1 MEAMESRPGLP
12 DRGGEAMLALKGRGQ
27 SGGSFQGGDV
37 MQSWI
42 ARSAP
47 RIVPVLLIGCLAWAS
62 AAMAQDK
69 RFAVTVELGDVS
81 LTKMPFVL
89 AAEAGIYEKNGL
101 DVTQFIT
108 PSAAAAVKGSGV
120 SVPPQNIKSGVIG
133 DINIGGGSPT
143 MVRMTSSAIA
153 PQRVI
158 LATTDDVS
166 RFHII
171 TRPDISKPED
181 LKGKRIG
188 YGSLGAL
195 DHYSMMLFA
204 EKMGWDPL
212 RDISVFSSGNGPMPT
227 LKGKVDAFFGTDIA
241 LEESKKLGLKDLL
254 DLYQFRFAMPGSG
267 VNAET
272 GWLAKNREAAA
283 RFIKATVEAIA
294 MLKTDKEAA
303 FAAMTKWYGIT
314 DRAKQEAVLTQ
325 ARDLPSKPYPSVEG
339 LKKMQAV
346 YNWREMTRHKLED
359 FYDASFVAALDKS
372 GYIDGLYK
380 TAAH

>member
-1 MEAMESRPGLP
+1 MRRLAIPLLLLGLAAP
-12 DRGGEAMLALKGRGQ
+12 AAAQPLKIEVG
-27 SGGSFQGGDV
+27 
-37 MQSWI
+37 
-42 ARSAP
+42 
-47 RIVPVLLIGCLAWAS
+47 
-62 AAMAQDK
+62 
-69 RFAVTVELGDVS
+69 LGDVS
-81 LTKMPFVL
+81 LNKLMFVV
-89 AAEAGIYEKNGL
+89 AAEAGIYQKNGL
-101 DVTQFIT
+101 EVAQFIT
-108 PSAAAAVKGSGV
+108 PSAAEVVRRSGV
-120 SVPPQNIKSGVIG
+120 QVPPEFVRNNPG

>member
-1 MEAMESRPGLP
+1 MTLIPITIACGDYDRTRAIKDGRVRVEGCDVTYIPLEPEEVFHRTFKFQEFDVSELSFSSYLRITDAGKSDFVGIPAFVSRIFRHSGIYIRT
-12 DRGGEAMLALKGRGQ
+12 DRG
-27 SGGSFQGGDV
+27 
-37 MQSWI
+37 
-42 ARSAP
+42 
-47 RIVPVLLIGCLAWAS
+47 
-62 AAMAQDK
+62 
-69 RFAVTVELGDVS
+69 
-81 LTKMPFVL
+81 
-89 AAEAGIYEKNGL
+89 
-101 DVTQFIT
+101 IT
-108 PSAAAAVKGSGV
+108 
-120 SVPPQNIKSGVIG
+120 
-133 DINIGGGSPT
+133 
-143 MVRMTSSAIA
+143 
-153 PQRVI
+153 
-158 LATTDDVS
+158 
-166 RFHII
+166 
-171 TRPDISKPED
+171 KPED

-188 YGSLGAL
+188 YGNLGAL

-325 ARDLPSKPYPSVEG
+325 ARDLPSKPYPSLEG

>member
-1 MEAMESRPGLP
+1 MHNRLAKFLLP
-12 DRGGEAMLALKGRGQ
+12 ALLAAG
-27 SGGSFQGGDV
+27 
-37 MQSWI
+37 
-42 ARSAP
+42 P
-47 RIVPVLLIGCLAWAS
+47 LAGP
-62 AAMAQDK
+62 AALAQDK
-69 RFAVTVELGDVS
+69 RLALTVELGDVS

-89 AAEAGIYEKNGL
+89 AAETGIYEKNGL
-101 DVTQFIT
+101 AVTQFIT
-108 PSAAAAVKGSGV
+108 PSAAAAVRGSGV
-120 SVPPQNIKSGVIG
+120 NVPAQNIKSGVVG

-143 MVRMTSSAIA
+143 MVRMTSSAVA
-153 PQRVI
+153 PQRII
-158 LATTDDVS
+158 LATTDDIS

-171 TRPDISKPED
+171 TRQDIAKPED

-188 YGSLGAL
+188 YGNLGAL

-227 LKGKVDAFFGTDIA
+227 LKGKVDAYFGTDIA
-241 LEESKKLGLKDLL
+241 LDESKKLGLKDLL
-254 DLYQFRFAMPGSG
+254 DLYQFRFPMPGSG

-272 GWLAKNREAAA
+272 NWLAKNRETAA
-283 RFIKATVEAIA
+283 RFMKATVEAIA
-294 MLKTDKEAA
+294 RLKTDKQAA

-314 DRAKQEAVLTQ
+314 DRGKQEAVLMQ
-325 ARDLPSKPYPSVEG
+325 ARALPSKPYPSVEG
-339 LKKMQAV
+339 LKKMQQV

-359 FYDASFVAALDKS
+359 FYDASFVAELDKS